1 MPAPS
6 SPLPA
11 AGKPVVVFKVGGS
24 LLNHSGLADCLREL
38 CRQRP
43 DSVPLLTV
51 GGGGTADL
59 VRQWQPL
66 HGLSDEQAHWLAI
79 DAVGLNEV
87 LLQKLLPDLRVVRS
101 GSQLAAAGR
110 EGAWPLL
117 CAPCFLRWVEA
128 QGFEPLPRSW
138 DVTSDS
144 IAAWIARVIGAE
156 ELVLLKSR
164 PLETGISAAA
174 ASAAG
179 LVDAHFVSE
188 APLVRRIS
196 WVNARA
202 EPLRI
207 APWLSSGQPV

>member
-1 MPAPS
+1 MPLS
-6 SPLPA
+6 SSTLSVA
-11 AGKPVVVFKVGGS
+11 DKRVVVFKVGGS
-24 LLNHSGLADCLREL
+24 LLDRSGLATCLREL
-38 CRQRP
+38 AEQRS

-51 GGGGTADL
+51 GGGGAADL

-79 DAVGLNEV
+79 DAVGFNET
-87 LLQKLLPDLRVVRS
+87 LLQNLLPELRLVRS

-110 EGAWPLL
+110 ENAWPLV
-117 CAPCFLRWVEA
+117 CAPCFLRWGEA

-144 IAAWIARVIGAE
+144 IAAWIARIMGAD
-156 ELVLLKSR
+156 ELILLKSR
-164 PLETGISAAA
+164 PLESKTSAD
-174 ASAAG
+174 SAVFAG
-179 LVDAHFVSE
+179 LVDRHFPGKAALLPRV
-188 APLVRRIS
+188 S

-207 APWLSSGQPV
+207 EPWLRAGQPV